1 MNEFL
6 LEIYGEEIPSWGQ
19 RHAEKDLKDL
29 INEFLVLNKIVYSKI
44 VFFNSILYHKEIIC
58 RTKQ

>member
-29 INEFLVLNKIVYSKI
+29 IKEFLVLNKIVYSKI
-44 VFFNSILYHKEIIC
+44 EVNSSSL
-58 RTKQ
+58 RLS